1 MVMTDDAEERSLVK
15 NLNAI
20 SIASSS
26 PSRVIDK
33 VFVLDAG
40 YGFPREKK
48 VRKEKINAIALQLSN
63 FLTWQMHQ
71 QETYQ
76 YSTASIKL
84 VGCPDENIKILLE
97 NRTLENIKKKTSSTK
112 LLPPHVTVSCES
124 LEQCLE
130 DLTKQQQQQR
140 RRLYEDDVSAGK
152 NHFSDTANDGAFTSH
167 NTNSIASTKPV
178 YLSPDAHESLDPS
191 GEPPTITI
199 IGLLVDRRVKPNRSR
214 DRANEIGVIAKRWP
228 LEDCFK
234 DIDACEPLNV
244 DCILEGMQQWWW
256 NSSCTSFGKSSS
268 NLNGRKEAFVQ
279 AASQA
284 IHHHAERHP
293 SRPLHITKTIL
304 HTKKSMN

>member
-1 MVMTDDAEERSLVK
+1 MTDDDVEGRKLVK
-15 NLNAI
+15 NLNSI

-26 PSRVIDK
+26 PSFPIDK

-71 QETYQ
+71 QETYH

-97 NRTLENIKKKTSSTK
+97 NRTLENIKKETSSTN
-112 LLPPHVTVSCES
+112 LLPPHVTVSCET

-140 RRLYEDDVSAGK
+140 QDLYEDDDSAGE
-152 NHFSDTANDGAFTSH
+152 NVVSDKANDGASASH
-167 NTNSIASTKPV
+167 NTSSVASTKPV
-178 YLSPDAHESLDPS
+178 YLSPDADESLDPS

-214 DRANEIGVIAKRWP
+214 DRANNLGVIARRWP

-234 DIDACEPLNV
+234 DIDACEPLNIDV
-244 DCILEGMQQWWW
+244 ILEGMQQWWW
-256 NSSCTSFGKSSS
+256 NSSCTNFEKSTN
-268 NLNGRKEAFVQ
+268 NLNGTKEAFVQ

-293 SRPLHITKTIL
+293 SRPLHITKTTID
-304 HTKKSMN
+304 TNKPTN